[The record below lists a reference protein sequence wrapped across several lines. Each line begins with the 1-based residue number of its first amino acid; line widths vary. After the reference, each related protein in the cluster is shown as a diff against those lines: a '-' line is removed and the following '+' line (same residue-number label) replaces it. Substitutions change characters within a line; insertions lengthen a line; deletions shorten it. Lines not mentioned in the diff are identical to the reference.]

1 MSDDT
6 IRTRALTFGRSHW
19 KMVAAWV
26 IACASTLVN
35 ISIAIGH
42 RQSDSAVVAASVTQL
57 VSKVDG
63 LTDKVNTQSADIAGM
78 TAKVDMIH
86 EDVNGIKAWKDGI
99 KQDVK
104 AANEVNVPKFQ
115 SHRRNARQ

>member
-1 MSDDT
+1 MIEET
-6 IRTRALTFGRSHW
+6 VTTRALKFGRSHY
-19 KMVAAWV
+19 KVVAAWIV
-26 IACASTLVN
+26 AGVTTGANVF
-35 ISIAIGH
+35 IAIGH

-86 EDVNGIKAWKDGI
+86 DDVQGFKAWKDRVTG
-99 KQDVK
+99 V
-104 AANEVNVPKFQ
+104 AETVSVPKLQ
-115 SHRRNARQ
+115 SHRHNGR

>member
-1 MSDDT
+1 MIDDT
-6 IRTRALTFGRSHW
+6 VRTRAFKYTRTNW
-19 KMVAAWV
+19 KAVTAYV
-26 IACASTLVN
+26 IAAVSTLVN
-35 ISIAIGH
+35 VSIGFGH

-86 EDVNGIKAWKDGI
+86 DDVQGFKAWKDRVTG
-99 KQDVK
+99 V
-104 AANEVNVPKFQ
+104 AETVSVPKLQ
-115 SHRRNARQ
+115 SHRHNARQ

>member
-1 MSDDT
+1 MIDDAT
-6 IRTRALTFGRSHW
+6 IRTRALNYGRSHW

-26 IACASTLVN
+26 IAGASTLVN

-57 VSKVDG
+57 VSKVEG
-63 LTDKVNTQSADIAGM
+63 LTEKVNTQSADIAGM

-86 EDVNGIKAWKDGI
+86 DDVQGFKAWKDRVTG
-99 KQDVK
+99 V
-104 AANEVNVPKFQ
+104 AETVTVPKLQ
-115 SHRRNARQ
+115 GHHRNGRQ